1 MSCTDSQSTGSV
13 VTVSAGELGTL
24 VPVSAAQT
32 LSESLFVANAN
43 CLWPM
48 QTVLALFLCGLFMC
62 AAMGD
67 WQVYMHEIGDQ
78 LGKHDQRLLN
88 AKMAARG

>member
-24 VPVSAAQT
+24 VSAAQPNPK
-32 LSESLFVANAN
+32 VIV

-48 QTVLALFLCGLFMC
+48 QTALELFVCGLFMC

-67 WQVYMHEIGDQ
+67 WQVYIHETGDQ

-88 AKMAARG
+88 PKMAARG